1 MRRYEPSVYARNQPS
16 RTHLLY
22 MMRFL
27 SIYYEPKFNDAYF
40 SENLRRLSKTFNV
53 KKLKLNK
60 VEDIRK
66 IALSESSSWP
76 RIILIDNYI
85 NPDLG
90 NKLCLDGVSLNRN
103 NIAIVKY
110 QSSLRETIYVLGHEL
125 AHLANIE
132 HCDSE
137 HCIMG
142 TFLRKGRIHYSW
154 WDIPH
159 NKKFSKN
166 LFCEGCRSK
175 LNY

>member
-1 MRRYEPSVYARNQPS
+1 MESENDS
-16 RTHLLY
+16 
-22 MMRFL
+22 MMQFL

-60 VEDIRK
+60 IEDARK
-66 IALSESSSWP
+66 MVLNESSSWP
-76 RIILIDNYI
+76 RVILINNYI
-85 NPDLG
+85 NPNSG
-90 NKLCLDGVSLNRN
+90 NKLCLDGIGLRRN

-110 QSSLRETIYVLGHEL
+110 QSSLMETIYVLGHEL
-125 AHLANIE
+125 AHLTGIE
-132 HCDSE
+132 HCNSE
-137 HCIMG
+137 RCIMG
-142 TFLRKGRIHYSW
+142 TSLRTGRIHYSW

-166 LFCEGCRSK
+166 LFCERCRSK